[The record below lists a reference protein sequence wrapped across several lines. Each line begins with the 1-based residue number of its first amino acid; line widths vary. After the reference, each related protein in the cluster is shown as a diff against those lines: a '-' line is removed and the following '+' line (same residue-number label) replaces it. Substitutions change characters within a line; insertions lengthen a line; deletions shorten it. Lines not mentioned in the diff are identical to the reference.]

1 MFIFLFRA
9 AMIVIAVI
17 LIIAGCFD
25 QYGESRKSKKAALL
39 GIIPLAVFLLS
50 MCIVYVPSNN
60 VGIRWS
66 AVGGTS
72 DKTLNE
78 GIAIKSPIDKVFL
91 IPTTVEERTIKKVN
105 VQTKDAQFVTSE
117 VNVKFRVNQ
126 KDAFKVYKRYTT
138 LDNLKQNIISNYAQK
153 SIETVVTQYNVIDVL
168 GAKKNEVYKM
178 ASKDLQEMLKSEG
191 VELIQLTIKDMNAG
205 DEIEKAIADEAVAKK
220 RVETAEQN
228 RLKAKKDAQT
238 KVINA
243 KAEADAN
250 KILEKQLTN
259 KILAQQWIK
268 KWNGEVP
275 KVSGD
280 NKSMIG
286 PANTPYNCQYELLL
300 LVTRKRNSISIYF
313 NNYIQLVTSK
323 SHLLK
328 KV

>member
-9 AMIVIAVI
+9 AMIVIAAI
-17 LIIAGCFD
+17 LIVAGCVD

-78 GIAIKSPIDKVFL
+78 GITFKSPIDKVFL
-91 IPTTVEERTIKKVN
+91 IPTTVEERTIKNVN
-105 VQTKDAQFVTSE
+105 VQTKDAQFVRAE

-153 SIETVVTQYNVIDVL
+153 SIETVVTQYNVIDTL
-168 GAKKNEVYKM
+168 GAKKNEIY
-178 ASKDLQEMLKSEG
+178 ALATKDLQNMLKDEG
-191 VELIQLTIKDMNAG
+191 VELVQLTIKDMNAG
-205 DEIEKAIADEAVAKK
+205 SEIEKAIADEAVAKK

-228 RLKAKKDAQT
+228 RLKAKKDAET
-238 KVINA
+238 KVVNA

-250 KILEKQLTN
+250 KILEKHLTN

-280 NKSMIG
+280 NKSMINIG
-286 PANTPYNCQYELLL
+286 ELM
-300 LVTRKRNSISIYF
+300 K
-313 NNYIQLVTSK
+313 
-323 SHLLK
+323 
-328 KV
+328 

>member
-1 MFIFLFRA
+1 MNQAKHELINDKLA
-9 AMIVIAVI
+9 TAVVKAKTGRSK
-17 LIIAGCFD
+17 AGD
-25 QYGESRKSKKAALL
+25 
-39 GIIPLAVFLLS
+39 
-50 MCIVYVPSNN
+50 
-60 VGIRWS
+60 
-66 AVGGTS
+66 GT
-72 DKTLNE
+72 T
-78 GIAIKSPIDKVFL
+78 
-91 IPTTVEERTIKKVN
+91 
-105 VQTKDAQFVTSE
+105 
-117 VNVKFRVNQ
+117 
-126 KDAFKVYKRYTT
+126 
-138 LDNLKQNIISNYAQK
+138 
-153 SIETVVTQYNVIDVL
+153 
-168 GAKKNEVYKM
+168 

-280 NKSMIG
+280 NKSMINIG
-286 PANTPYNCQYELLL
+286 ELM
-300 LVTRKRNSISIYF
+300 K
-313 NNYIQLVTSK
+313 
-323 SHLLK
+323 
-328 KV
+328 

>member
-1 MFIFLFRA
+1 MNIFVILFRVLMIIVA
-9 AMIVIAVI
+9 AA
-17 LIIAGCFD
+17 LIIIGCFD
-25 QYGESRKSKKAALL
+25 ENGIRKSKKIALL
-39 GIIPLAVFLLS
+39 GIVPLAMFVISL
-50 MCIVYVPSNN
+50 CIVYVPSNN

-66 AVGGTS
+66 AFGGTR
-72 DKTLNE
+72 
-78 GIAIKSPIDKVFL
+78 IAIKSPIDKVFL

-117 VNVKFRVNQ
+117 VNVKFKVNQ

-168 GAKKNEVYKM
+168 GAQKNEVYTM
-178 ASKDLQEMLKSEG
+178 ATKDLQQMLKSEG

-228 RLKAKKDAQT
+228 RLKAKKDAET

-250 KILEKQLTN
+250 KILEKQMTN

-280 NKSMIG
+280 NKSMINIG
-286 PANTPYNCQYELLL
+286 DLI
-300 LVTRKRNSISIYF
+300 K
-313 NNYIQLVTSK
+313 
-323 SHLLK
+323 
-328 KV
+328 

>member
-105 VQTKDAQFVTSE
+105 V
-117 VNVKFRVNQ
+117 
-126 KDAFKVYKRYTT
+126 
-138 LDNLKQNIISNYAQK
+138 
-153 SIETVVTQYNVIDVL
+153 
-168 GAKKNEVYKM
+168 
-178 ASKDLQEMLKSEG
+178 
-191 VELIQLTIKDMNAG
+191 
-205 DEIEKAIADEAVAKK
+205 
-220 RVETAEQN
+220 
-228 RLKAKKDAQT
+228 
-238 KVINA
+238 
-243 KAEADAN
+243 
-250 KILEKQLTN
+250 
-259 KILAQQWIK
+259 
-268 KWNGEVP
+268 
-275 KVSGD
+275 
-280 NKSMIG
+280 
-286 PANTPYNCQYELLL
+286 
-300 LVTRKRNSISIYF
+300 
-313 NNYIQLVTSK
+313 
-323 SHLLK
+323 
-328 KV
+328 

>member
-1 MFIFLFRA
+1 M
-9 AMIVIAVI
+9 
-17 LIIAGCFD
+17 
-25 QYGESRKSKKAALL
+25 
-39 GIIPLAVFLLS
+39 
-50 MCIVYVPSNN
+50 
-60 VGIRWS
+60 
-66 AVGGTS
+66 
-72 DKTLNE
+72 
-78 GIAIKSPIDKVFL
+78 
-91 IPTTVEERTIKKVN
+91 
-105 VQTKDAQFVTSE
+105 
-117 VNVKFRVNQ
+117 
-126 KDAFKVYKRYTT
+126 YKRYTT

-280 NKSMIG
+280 NKSMINIG
-286 PANTPYNCQYELLL
+286 ELM
-300 LVTRKRNSISIYF
+300 K
-313 NNYIQLVTSK
+313 
-323 SHLLK
+323 
-328 KV
+328 

>member
-191 VELIQLTIKDMNAG
+191 VEYVNMINEVITPMNPF
-205 DEIEKAIADEAVAKK
+205 
-220 RVETAEQN
+220 TAP
-228 RLKAKKDAQT
+228 
-238 KVINA
+238 
-243 KAEADAN
+243 
-250 KILEKQLTN
+250 
-259 KILAQQWIK
+259 LAAAALGFMRDIVMK
-268 KWNGEVP
+268 ELDSEGKSVVKSTEMLL
-275 KVSGD
+275 KVSTRSE
-280 NKSMIG
+280 KV
-286 PANTPYNCQYELLL
+286 PYH
-300 LVTRKRNSISIYF
+300 K
-313 NNYIQLVTSK
+313 
-323 SHLLK
+323 
-328 KV
+328 

>member
-1 MFIFLFRA
+1 MLLFR
-9 AMIVIAVI
+9 VL
-17 LIIAGCFD
+17 LIIATIVLIVVGCFD
-25 QYGESRKSKKAALL
+25 FDIQEPKKSKKGALWAL
-39 GIIPLAVFLLS
+39 VPIVIFVLTLCV
-50 MCIVYVPSNN
+50 VYVPSNN

-66 AVGGTS
+66 AFSGTS
-72 DKTLNE
+72 SKTLNE
-78 GIAIKSPIDKVFL
+78 GIVIKSPIDKVFL

-153 SIETVVTQYNVIDVL
+153 SIETVVTQYNVIDTL
-168 GAKKNEVYKM
+168 GAKKNEIY
-178 ASKDLQEMLKSEG
+178 ALATKDLQNMLKDEG
-191 VELIQLTIKDMNAG
+191 VELVQLTIKDMNAG
-205 DEIEKAIADEAVAKK
+205 SEIEKAIADEAVAKK

-228 RLKAKKDAQT
+228 RLKAKKDAET
-238 KVINA
+238 KVVNA

-259 KILAQQWIK
+259 KILIQQWIE

-280 NKSMIG
+280 SKSMI
-286 PANTPYNCQYELLL
+286 NIQDLL
-300 LVTRKRNSISIYF
+300 N
-313 NNYIQLVTSK
+313 
-323 SHLLK
+323 
-328 KV
+328 

>member
-1 MFIFLFRA
+1 MNIFVILFRVLMIIVA
-9 AMIVIAVI
+9 AA
-17 LIIAGCFD
+17 LIIIGCFD
-25 QYGESRKSKKAALL
+25 ENGIRKSKKIALL
-39 GIIPLAVFLLS
+39 GIVPLAMFVISL
-50 MCIVYVPSNN
+50 CIVYVPSNN

-66 AVGGTS
+66 AFGGTS
-72 DKTLNE
+72 NKTLNE

-117 VNVKFRVNQ
+117 VNVKFKVNQ

-168 GAKKNEVYKM
+168 GAQKNEVYTM
-178 ASKDLQEMLKSEG
+178 ATKDLQQMLKSEG

-228 RLKAKKDAQT
+228 ILKAKKDAET

-250 KILEKQLTN
+250 KILEKQMTN

-280 NKSMIG
+280 NKSMINIG
-286 PANTPYNCQYELLL
+286 DLI
-300 LVTRKRNSISIYF
+300 K
-313 NNYIQLVTSK
+313 
-323 SHLLK
+323 
-328 KV
+328 

>member
-1 MFIFLFRA
+1 M
-9 AMIVIAVI
+9 
-17 LIIAGCFD
+17 
-25 QYGESRKSKKAALL
+25 
-39 GIIPLAVFLLS
+39 
-50 MCIVYVPSNN
+50 
-60 VGIRWS
+60 
-66 AVGGTS
+66 
-72 DKTLNE
+72 
-78 GIAIKSPIDKVFL
+78 
-91 IPTTVEERTIKKVN
+91 
-105 VQTKDAQFVTSE
+105 
-117 VNVKFRVNQ
+117 NQ

-268 KWNGEVP
+268 KWNGEVT

-280 NKSMIG
+280 NKSMINIG
-286 PANTPYNCQYELLL
+286 ELM
-300 LVTRKRNSISIYF
+300 K
-313 NNYIQLVTSK
+313 
-323 SHLLK
+323 
-328 KV
+328 

>member
-1 MFIFLFRA
+1 MYL
-9 AMIVIAVI
+9 
-17 LIIAGCFD
+17 
-25 QYGESRKSKKAALL
+25 
-39 GIIPLAVFLLS
+39 
-50 MCIVYVPSNN
+50 
-60 VGIRWS
+60 
-66 AVGGTS
+66 
-72 DKTLNE
+72 
-78 GIAIKSPIDKVFL
+78 
-91 IPTTVEERTIKKVN
+91 EERVEQLEQQIEELKAQRQSENYLTP
-105 VQTKDAQFVTSE
+105 AQFVTSE
-117 VNVKFRVNQ
+117 VNVKFKVNQ

-168 GAKKNEVYKM
+168 GAQKNEVYTM
-178 ASKDLQEMLKSEG
+178 ATKDLQQMLKSEG

-228 RLKAKKDAQT
+228 RLKAKKDAET

-250 KILEKQLTN
+250 KILEKQMTN

-280 NKSMIG
+280 NKSMINIG
-286 PANTPYNCQYELLL
+286 DLI
-300 LVTRKRNSISIYF
+300 K
-313 NNYIQLVTSK
+313 
-323 SHLLK
+323 
-328 KV
+328 